1 MKKITKYLI
10 AFILFFT
17 CLIQVKATEIFKY
30 DWETTKN
37 DYYEEEMFF
46 TDNIAYQNGFIT
58 SIIDKYDLA
67 SNLTKYDPDGKILK
81 NNKINN
87 YIIITLK
94 NVNNNIYAL
103 ALNGSNNIELLKIKD
118 DLTLEK
124 HLNLEIEI
132 TESPDPIL
140 GVTIYDLLG
149 VTSIKEDEKNIYVL
163 VEEFIVK
170 VSKDMNSFETID
182 PTQEDIATYFPEY
195 EEIVLNPITNLK
207 QYISV
212 IENKKQLIYTGFD
225 VEECPPRGIECI
237 NDIDAIIR
245 LDEDNKTLWEKE
257 YPDYLFVYNP
267 QVVNKYI
274 VAVGVKKVEDDTQ
287 KEIIILDMNGNIVQT
302 IVNDNPFI
310 ISGGNYNFMV
320 NNLVET
326 NYCKD
331 DSIISN
337 TKIRFASAPTC
348 LKHWQTVYYVPL
360 TIQTKVE
367 GKGKI
372 EVVESARNGEQV
384 TFKITPEEGYVLG
397 VVKVTDADGNV
408 LTFTSNTFTMP
419 SSDVTIEATFVL
431 ENPNTAD
438 IKIILL
444 SIVLIVGSVIG
455 FINFKK
461 VKWLD

>member
-149 VTSIKEDEKNIYVL
+149 VTSIKEDESNIYII

-170 VSKDMNSFETID
+170 VAKDMSSFETID

-195 EEIVLNPITNLK
+195 TEIVLNPITNLK

-225 VEECPPRGIECI
+225 IEGCPPRGIECI

-302 IVNDNPFI
+302 IVNDDPFI
-310 ISGGNYNFMV
+310 ITGGNYNFMV
-320 NNLVET
+320 NNVDESSE
-326 NYCKD
+326 YCP
-331 DSIISN
+331 I
-337 TKIRFASAPTC
+337 APHSSTRTAPAIKC
-348 LKHWQTVYYVPL
+348 YKHWQKVYYIPL
-360 TIQTKVE
+360 NISTKVE

-455 FINFKK
+455 FINLKK

>member
-149 VTSIKEDEKNIYVL
+149 VTSIKEDESNIYIL

-170 VSKDMNSFETID
+170 VAKDMSSFETIN

-195 EEIVLNPITNLK
+195 TEIVLNPITNTK

-225 VEECPPRGIECI
+225 IEECPPKSVGCI

-245 LDEDNKTLWEKE
+245 LDENDKTLWEKE
-257 YPDYLFVYNP
+257 YSEYLFVYNP

-274 VAVGVKKVEDDTQ
+274 VAIGIKKLDENTQ

-302 IVNDNPFI
+302 IVNDDPFI
-310 ISGGNYNFMV
+310 ITGGNYNFMV
-320 NNLVET
+320 NNVDESSE
-326 NYCKD
+326 YCP
-331 DSIISN
+331 I
-337 TKIRFASAPTC
+337 APHSSTRTARAIKC
-348 LKHWQTVYYVPL
+348 YKHWQKVYYIPL
-360 TIQTKVE
+360 NISTKVE

-372 EVVESARNGEQV
+372 EVVESAHNGEHV

>member
-1 MKKITKYLI
+1 MKKIFKFLTI
-10 AFILFFT
+10 CSLFFIFLT
-17 CLIQVKATEIFKY
+17 TAKAADIFKF
-30 DWETTKN
+30 DWETTKHN
-37 DYYEEEMFF
+37 YYEEDILF

-58 SIIDKYDLA
+58 SILDSEDFA
-67 SNLTKYDPDGKILK
+67 SNLTMYDPDGTIIKTNI
-81 NNKINN
+81 INN
-87 YIIITLK
+87 YAIITLK
-94 NVNNNIYAL
+94 NINNIIYAL
-103 ALNGSNNIELLKIKD
+103 AMNDTGTIELLKIKD
-118 DLTLEK
+118 DLTLDK

-132 TESPDPIL
+132 IDYPDPIL

-149 VTSIKEDEKNIYVL
+149 INSIKEDEKNIYVL

-170 VSKDMNSFETID
+170 VSKDMNSFETIN

-225 VEECPPRGIECI
+225 IEECPPKSVECI

-245 LDEDNKTLWEKE
+245 IDEDNKTLWEKE
-257 YPDYLFVYNP
+257 YPNYLFVYNP

-302 IVNDNPFI
+302 IVNDDPFI
-310 ISGGNYNFMV
+310 ITGGNYNFMV
-320 NNLVET
+320 NNVDESSE
-326 NYCKD
+326 YCP
-331 DSIISN
+331 I
-337 TKIRFASAPTC
+337 APHSSTRTAPAIKC
-348 LKHWQTVYYVPL
+348 YKHWQKVYYIPL
-360 TIQTKVE
+360 NISTKVE

-372 EVVESARNGEQV
+372 EVVESAHNGEQV

>member
-149 VTSIKEDEKNIYVL
+149 VTSIKEDESNIYIL

-170 VSKDMNSFETID
+170 VAKDMSSFETIN

-225 VEECPPRGIECI
+225 VEECPPKSVECI

-257 YPDYLFVYNP
+257 YPEYLFVYNP

-274 VAVGVKKVEDDTQ
+274 VAIGIKKLDENTQ

-302 IVNDNPFI
+302 IVNDDPFI
-310 ISGGNYNFMV
+310 ITGGNYNFMV
-320 NNLVET
+320 NNVDESSE
-326 NYCKD
+326 YCP
-331 DSIISN
+331 I
-337 TKIRFASAPTC
+337 APHSSTRTAPAIKC
-348 LKHWQTVYYVPL
+348 YKHWQKVYYIPL
-360 TIQTKVE
+360 NISTKVE

-372 EVVESARNGEQV
+372 EVVESAHNGEQV

-419 SSDVTIEATFVL
+419 SSNVTIEATFIP
-431 ENPNTAD
+431 ENPETSD
-438 IKIILL
+438 IKIIVL
-444 SIVLIVGSVIG
+444 SVILIIGSIIG
-455 FINFKK
+455 FINLKK

>member
-149 VTSIKEDEKNIYVL
+149 VTSIKEDESNIYIL

-170 VSKDMNSFETID
+170 VAKDMSSFETIN

-195 EEIVLNPITNLK
+195 TEIVLNPITNTK

-225 VEECPPRGIECI
+225 VKKCPERVSGCI
-237 NDIDAIIR
+237 NDINAIIR
-245 LDEDNKTLWEKE
+245 LDENDKTLWEKE
-257 YPDYLFVYNP
+257 YSEYLFVYNP

-302 IVNDNPFI
+302 IVNDDPFI
-310 ISGGNYNFMV
+310 ITGGNYNFMV
-320 NNLVET
+320 NNVDESSE
-326 NYCKD
+326 YCP
-331 DSIISN
+331 I
-337 TKIRFASAPTC
+337 APHSSTRTAPAIKC
-348 LKHWQTVYYVPL
+348 YKHWQKVYYIPL
-360 TIQTKVE
+360 NISTKVE

-372 EVVESARNGEQV
+372 EVVNSARNGEEV

-397 VVKVTDADGNV
+397 VVKVTDANGNV

-419 SSDVTIEATFVL
+419 SSDVTIEATFIP
-431 ENPNTAD
+431 ENPETSD
-438 IKIILL
+438 IKIIVL
-444 SIVLIVGSVIG
+444 SVILIIGSIIG

>member
-149 VTSIKEDEKNIYVL
+149 VTSIKEDESNIYIL

-170 VSKDMNSFETID
+170 VAKDMSSFETIN

-195 EEIVLNPITNLK
+195 TEIVLNPITNTK

-225 VEECPPRGIECI
+225 VKKCPKRVSDCI
-237 NDIDAIIR
+237 SDINAIIR
-245 LDEDNKTLWEKE
+245 LDENDKTLWEKE
-257 YPDYLFVYNP
+257 YSEYLFVYNP

-274 VAVGVKKVEDDTQ
+274 VAIGIKKLDENTQ

-302 IVNDNPFI
+302 IVNDDPFI
-310 ISGGNYNFMV
+310 ITGGNYNFMV
-320 NNLVET
+320 NNVDESSE
-326 NYCKD
+326 YCP
-331 DSIISN
+331 I
-337 TKIRFASAPTC
+337 APHSSTRTAPAIKC
-348 LKHWQTVYYVPL
+348 YKHWQKVYYIPL
-360 TIQTKVE
+360 NISTKVE

-372 EVVESARNGEQV
+372 EVVESAHNGEQV

-397 VVKVTDADGNV
+397 VVKVTDANGNV

-419 SSDVTIEATFVL
+419 SSDVTIEATFIP
-431 ENPNTAD
+431 ENPETSD
-438 IKIILL
+438 IKIIVL
-444 SIVLIVGSVIG
+444 SVILIIGSIIG

>member
-149 VTSIKEDEKNIYVL
+149 VTSIKEDESNIYIL

-170 VSKDMNSFETID
+170 VAKDMSSFETIN

-225 VEECPPRGIECI
+225 IEECPPKSVGCI

-337 TKIRFASAPTC
+337 TKIRFAGAPTC

-372 EVVESARNGEQV
+372 EVVESAHNGEQV

>member
-1 MKKITKYLI
+1 MQITKLQSNKFKTNLS
-10 AFILFFT
+10 ALFITVPLSKEN
-17 CLIQVKATEIFKY
+17 C
-30 DWETTKN
+30 TKN
-37 DYYEEEMFF
+37 
-46 TDNIAYQNGFIT
+46 ALLT
-58 SIIDKYDLA
+58 SVLRRGTN
-67 SNLTKYDPDGKILK
+67 NLK
-81 NNKINN
+81 
-87 YIIITLK
+87 
-94 NVNNNIYAL
+94 
-103 ALNGSNNIELLKIKD
+103 
-118 DLTLEK
+118 
-124 HLNLEIEI
+124 
-132 TESPDPIL
+132 
-140 GVTIYDLLG
+140 
-149 VTSIKEDEKNIYVL
+149 
-163 VEEFIVK
+163 
-170 VSKDMNSFETID
+170 
-182 PTQEDIATYFPEY
+182 TQEDIATYFPEY

-225 VEECPPRGIECI
+225 IEGCPPKSVGCI

-302 IVNDNPFI
+302 IVNDDPFI
-310 ISGGNYNFMV
+310 ITGGNYNFMV
-320 NNLVET
+320 NNVDESSE
-326 NYCKD
+326 YCT
-331 DSIISN
+331 I
-337 TKIRFASAPTC
+337 APHSSTRTAPAIKC
-348 LKHWQTVYYVPL
+348 YKHWQKVYYIPL
-360 TIQTKVE
+360 NISTKVE

-372 EVVESARNGEQV
+372 EVVESAHNGEQV

>member
-37 DYYEEEMFF
+37 DYYEEDILF

-58 SIIDKYDLA
+58 SILDSEDFA
-67 SNLTKYDPDGKILK
+67 SNLTMYDPDGTIIKTNI
-81 NNKINN
+81 INN
-87 YIIITLK
+87 YAIITLK
-94 NVNNNIYAL
+94 NINNIIYAL
-103 ALNGSNNIELLKIKD
+103 VMNDTGTIELLKIKD
-118 DLTLEK
+118 DLTLDK
-124 HLNLEIEI
+124 HLNIEIEI
-132 TESPDPIL
+132 IDYPDPIL

-149 VTSIKEDEKNIYVL
+149 INSIKEDEKNIYVL

-195 EEIVLNPITNLK
+195 EEIILNPITNLK

-225 VEECPPRGIECI
+225 IEECPPRGIECI

-302 IVNDNPFI
+302 IVNDDPFI
-310 ISGGNYNFMV
+310 ITGGNYNFMV
-320 NNLVET
+320 NNVDESSE
-326 NYCKD
+326 YCP
-331 DSIISN
+331 I
-337 TKIRFASAPTC
+337 APHSSTRTAPAIKC
-348 LKHWQTVYYVPL
+348 YKHWQKVYYIPL
-360 TIQTKVE
+360 NISTKVE

-372 EVVESARNGEQV
+372 EVVNSARNGEEV

-397 VVKVTDADGNV
+397 VVKVTDANGNV

-419 SSDVTIEATFVL
+419 SSDVTIEATFIP
-431 ENPNTAD
+431 ENPETSD
-438 IKIILL
+438 IKIIVL
-444 SIVLIVGSVIG
+444 SVILIIGSIIG